1 MRVDSIGPSTASSE
15 PDSLM
20 RLFLW
25 LLLLLAAIP
34 AAAQDKIEIDLKTK
48 LLEKPELTA
57 AKNGTLLLLNES
69 DWGSVVETGEDYAL
83 WIRDA
88 RREERGDS
96 IALTVEL
103 ELRDPSFLQ
112 EGALLASRTVT
123 IVYPANGD
131 WRGCGSIDAVE
142 TIETVER
149 YSETALKLAGLVYPL
164 TTTGIRAALV
174 GLDSVLPGGFDRMK
188 LEAMVAGVVISAT
201 TRAMVEQRK
210 VNTEAATGEM

>member
-1 MRVDSIGPSTASSE
+1 
-15 PDSLM
+15 M
-20 RLFLW
+20 RLSFLI
-25 LLLLLAAIP
+25 LLLLAALP
-34 AAAQDKIEIDLKTK
+34 VAAQQKVEIDLKTK

-69 DWGSVVETGEDYAL
+69 GWGEVVETGEDYAL

-88 RREERGDS
+88 HREERGDS

-112 EGALLASRTVT
+112 EGELLASRTIT

-131 WRGCGSIDAVE
+131 WHRCGSIDAVE

-149 YSETALKLAGLVYPL
+149 YSDAALKLAGLVYPL
-164 TTTGIRAALV
+164 TATGIRAALV
-174 GLDSVLPGGFDRMK
+174 GLDSILPGGFDRMK
-188 LEAMVAGVVISAT
+188 LEAMVAGVVITAT
-201 TRAMVEQRK
+201 TRAMVEERK
-210 VNTEAATGEM
+210 NVSDGKGEL